1 MLNCDRSVY
10 SSCYYYGD
18 ISEKWDLIGGDL
30 SKQCC
35 FTCCAHL
42 VSVSVHGLSSK
53 QPKKTKSLCLYCM
66 DFSWPTTHKHEI

>member
-18 ISEKWDLIGGDL
+18 ISDWDLIGGDL